1 MKKTQMIQ
9 IPTGYVCIPVDDYAA
24 LKITVHQ
31 LKDEVL
37 DGSRKSAKL
46 VHEVDDT
53 MDKLDE
59 ANNRIAELQKELDE
73 AKDSSGFWYTKY
85 DELRQE
91 KTNAVSEEKG

>member
-1 MKKTQMIQ
+1 MKKTQMVQ
-9 IPTGYVCIPVDDYAA
+9 IPAGFVCISVDDYAA

-37 DGSRKSAKL
+37 ESSRKSAKL
-46 VHEVDDT
+46 VHEVDDA

-73 AKDSSGFWYTKY
+73 AKDSSGYWYTKY
-85 DELRQE
+85 DELRAE
-91 KTNAVSEEKG
+91 KIDAVPEEKG